1 MSKRQ
6 KGDFLFNFISPVYGL
21 FYNSQKEKYQE
32 SLNIAKA
39 KFDFSQ
45 FETIIDVGCGT
56 GALCSVLNQLDLK
69 VTGVDPAK
77 RMLKIGEKKK
87 ENEKVNFVL
96 GGTSTKLP
104 FEDNSFDVSI
114 ASYVAHGLKKAER
127 LKLYAEM
134 SRISKKYVILYDY
147 NDKRG
152 FFTSIIEWAER
163 GDYFNFI
170 KTVKDELDEH
180 FKSFEMIDV
189 DVRASLYIC
198 KVK

>member
-1 MSKRQ
+1 MSKNNNS
-6 KGDFLFNFISPVYGL
+6 DFLFNFISPVYGL
-21 FYNSQKEKYQE
+21 FYQSQKTKYQE
-32 SLNIAKA
+32 NLEKVKD
-39 KFDFSQ
+39 KFDFSL

-56 GALCSVLNQLDLK
+56 GALCSVLNQMNLK

-77 RMLKIGEKKK
+77 RMLNIGAKKK

-104 FEDNSFDVSI
+104 FEDRSFDLSI

-127 LKLYAEM
+127 LALYAEM
-134 SRISKKYVILYDY
+134 KRVSKKHVILYDY
-147 NDKRG
+147 NDNRG
-152 FFTSIIEWAER
+152 FFTSIIEWAEG

-170 KTVKDELDEH
+170 KTVKDELAEH
-180 FKSFEMIDV
+180 FESFEVIDV